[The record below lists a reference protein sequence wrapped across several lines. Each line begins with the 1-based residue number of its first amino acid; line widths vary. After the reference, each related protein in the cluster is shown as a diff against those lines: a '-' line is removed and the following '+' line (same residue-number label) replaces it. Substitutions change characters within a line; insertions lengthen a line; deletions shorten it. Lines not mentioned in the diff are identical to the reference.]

1 MAENPMSPGEYKFT
15 RIFIR
20 VFAKL
25 NVAVYRLSG
34 GRLWKSA
41 FGRPICLVKMTGA
54 KSGKIRW
61 TPVMYVPWKDGVI
74 IVASLGGAP
83 KNPVWYYNLVAHPQ
97 VEVLVNGK
105 TTALTA
111 RQVYGEER
119 MAVWPT
125 CVEHYPDYADYQA
138 RTDREIPVF
147 ICE

>member
-1 MAENPMSPGEYKFT
+1 MAVKPMSPGEYKFT
-15 RIFIR
+15 KAFIK

-25 NVAVYRLSG
+25 NVLVYRLSG
-34 GRLWKSA
+34 GRLWKNA

-54 KSGKIRW
+54 KSGKQRW
-61 TPVMYVPWKDGVI
+61 TPVMYVPWNEGVI

-83 KNPVWYYNLVAHPQ
+83 RHPAWFYNLVAHPE

-105 TTALTA
+105 TTRVTA
-111 RQVYGEER
+111 RQVYGEEKA
-119 MAVWPT
+119 AVWPT